1 MRNKKTST
9 KTFQSK
15 KEQEAYR
22 RVMEKMKRCGLPEG
36 VLPDGLQRMV
46 AYEMYLMD
54 MERKTGS
61 RK

>member
-1 MRNKKTST
+1 MRNKKTSI

-15 KEQEAYR
+15 KEKEAYR
-22 RVMEKMKRCGLPEG
+22 RVMEKMKRCGLPDG
-36 VLPDGLQRMV
+36 FIPDGLQRTV

-54 MERKTGS
+54 MERKTGC

>member
-1 MRNKKTST
+1 MRNKKAST

-22 RVMEKMKRCGLPEG
+22 RVTAKMKRCGLPDG
-36 VLPDGLQRMV
+36 VIPDGLQRTV

-54 MERKTGS
+54 MERKTGC